1 MVNLISGVKIQ
12 VLVYNEFLYIVLPF
26 PDLKSKSP
34 FEVMKIF
41 FQQAES

>member
-1 MVNLISGVKIQ
+1 MMTLISGVKIQ

-26 PDLKSKSP
+26 PGQKPNSS
-34 FEVMKIF
+34 FEVMKTF